1 MGQGIITVLNISRKH
16 TGLLWHLVYLKST
29 TTPATFLS
37 YPSLIH
43 PVWEQI
49 YHILHNIDPFAFV
62 SQLEKNTKAISGPGI
77 FFICQIEGESFG
89 FAIFT
94 TNWLSCSR
102 LLMTP
107 RNFSWVLVLLD
118 SCLCCYSPSLLGHP
132 PHWALA
138 AGSSAWGMAAG
149 SRTKMSS
156 CLWCYSYLKP
166 VLLVL
171 LCLQLNTKADFISSL
186 FQDEKYSQY

>member
-1 MGQGIITVLNISRKH
+1 MALGLLEEYYNTSNISVLSFTTSASLGTDISR
-16 TGLLWHLVYLKST
+16 ST
-29 TTPATFLS
+29 
-37 YPSLIH
+37 LIH
-43 PVWEQI
+43 LLLFLNWKKIPKLFLG
-49 YHILHNIDPFAFV
+49 HKF
-62 SQLEKNTKAISGPGI
+62 

-107 RNFSWVLVLLD
+107 RNFSWVPVLLD
-118 SCLCCYSPSLLGHP
+118 SCLCCYSLSLLGHP

-149 SRTKMSS
+149 SRTKMPS